1 MKLATEMKQ
10 KQLKEKV
17 TEEKKKKKHTRN
29 LIKENKTCAHPLP

>member
-17 TEEKKKKKHTRN
+17 TEEKKKKNIREI
-29 LIKENKTCAHPLP
+29 L

>member
-17 TEEKKKKKHTRN
+17 TEEKKKKTYEKSYKR
-29 LIKENKTCAHPLP
+29 E